1 MLNDDRVIY
10 KRGNEIKHN
19 IATTST
25 NVVHSDMSRG
35 ADGIELVDEWWV
47 VDGRIRMGQ
56 RKTGLEGA

>member
-10 KRGNEIKHN
+10 KRGNEIKQN